1 MVHFH
6 EEKVNIGSICFRYFY
21 ENLGL
26 QIGAESCENDDLLF
40 FCDIDMLFSADFFQ
54 RLLANVTPGVA
65 FYPIV
70 FSQYDPAHVG
80 EIFDNFDINEMTG
93 FWRKFG
99 YGMIALYKSDFDK
112 AGGFDVKI
120 EGTNM
125 NFDRQWRCRNIHVG
139 ARAQALAINRLIF
152 RLGFRRCVLGDKC
165 D

>member
-6 EEKVNIGSICFRYFY
+6 EERVNLGSICFVSGIFY

-54 RLLANVTPGVA
+54 RLLANVTPGLA

-80 EIFDNFDINEMTG
+80 EIFDNFEIDEMSG

-120 EGTNM
+120 EGTNL
-125 NFDRQWRCRNIHVG
+125 NFNRQWRCKNIHVG
-139 ARAQALAINRLIF
+139 ARALALAIDR
-152 RLGFRRCVLGDKC
+152 
-165 D
+165 